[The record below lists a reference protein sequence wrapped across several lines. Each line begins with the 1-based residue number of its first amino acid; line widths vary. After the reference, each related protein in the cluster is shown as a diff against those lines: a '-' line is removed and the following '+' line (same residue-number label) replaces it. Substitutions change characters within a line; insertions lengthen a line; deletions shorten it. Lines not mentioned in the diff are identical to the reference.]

1 MDKNLL
7 KDYINVHVSLSEEY
21 YETVAA
27 LLQGFPFTGIEE
39 RDNEIIITFFSSDW
53 NDEMRRNIM
62 SRVNIMDKNAI
73 ISKEE
78 TIADRDWNEEWE
90 KTVRP
95 VVVSD
100 DIVITPEWKK
110 DDIHSKYKILI
121 NPKMS
126 FGTGEH
132 QTTRLV
138 CRMMEKI
145 KDPKKFWIDAGT
157 GTGVLAIF
165 AVMLGAKRVF
175 AFDNNIWSVENA
187 KENFA
192 LNGVSDK
199 IELAELDIEN
209 CSLPEC
215 DIIVANIFLSLLL
228 PSMPLF
234 YKALREKRGEL
245 ILSGI
250 LEEHLDDILNAAKA
264 NHFEILETATE
275 GGWIAAHLKIESTG
289 NE

>member
-7 KDYINVHVSLSEEY
+7 KIYINVHICLPDEY
-21 YETVAA
+21 HETVVA
-27 LLQGFPFTGIEE
+27 LLQGIPFTGIEE
-39 RDNEIIITFFSSDW
+39 REDEMIITFYAKDW
-53 NDEMRRNIM
+53 TDQMRNEIM
-62 SRVNIMDKNAI
+62 SRTKIMCEDAV

-78 TIADRDWNEEWE
+78 TIADRNWNEEWE
-90 KTVRP
+90 ATVRP
-95 VVVSD
+95 VIVSD
-100 DIVITPEWKK
+100 EIVITPEWKK
-110 DDIHSKYKILI
+110 DDVDAKYKILI
-121 NPKMS
+121 NPKMA

-138 CRMMEKI
+138 CRMMKKI
-145 KDPKKFWIDAGT
+145 ANPQKFWIDAGT

-165 AVMLGAKRVF
+165 AVMLGAEKVL

-192 LNGVSDK
+192 LNNVSNQ
-199 IELAELDIEN
+199 IELQELDIEN
-209 CSLPEC
+209 CVLPSC

-234 YKALREKRGEL
+234 YKSLREKKGEL

-250 LEEHLDDILNAAKA
+250 LEEHLDDILNAAKS
-264 NHFEILETATE
+264 NHFEVLETATE
-275 GGWIAAHLKIESTG
+275 GGWIAAHLRIKG
-289 NE
+289 MDNE